1 VAGRFVTS
9 EDDFRGRV
17 REFLEANAPRRE
29 ARDSGSATVMDVEK
43 AQTFQRAL
51 FEAGLAGLSW
61 PREYGGQGMDERFQT
76 IFNDEAAAYDL
87 PTGPF
92 IVAFGMSLPTLLAL
106 GTEEQKQRYVAAAI
120 RGDEMWCQLFSEP
133 SAGSDLAG
141 VRSSVVRDGDEWVL
155 NGQKVWTTGAHF
167 AQHALLLARTDFDAP
182 KHAGLSMFILDMS
195 SPGIT
200 IRPLRQMTGDAD
212 FNEVFFED
220 VRIPAGNILGAPGD
234 GWRCATTLL
243 MNERILAA
251 TESAEKTDRLA
262 VVATHLRLARARGLM
277 DDQAVRQPIMDLVV
291 RYWAADLLGLRQ
303 RQLLSAGGV
312 PGPEGSL
319 NKLGAAINDKR
330 SAAVAFRLSG
340 PEGTAWDSEDSLGAT
355 AALELLSAPLMSIAG
370 GTNQIVRN
378 LLAERVLGL
387 PKEPGFDKDT
397 PFRDLPFS

>member
-1 VAGRFVTS
+1 VIS
-9 EDDFRGRV
+9 EEGFRLRV
-17 REFLEANAPRRE
+17 REFLEAHAPKRD
-29 ARDSGSATVMDVEK
+29 ARDSNSATVMDVARAQAFQK
-43 AQTFQRAL
+43 AL
-51 FEAGLAGLSW
+51 YEVGLAGLSW
-61 PREYGGQGMDERFQT
+61 PKEYGGQGFDERFQT
-76 IFNDEAAAYDL
+76 IFNDEASSYDL

-92 IVAFGMSLPTLLAL
+92 IVAFGMSLPTILAL
-106 GTEEQKQRYVAAAI
+106 GTEAQKQRYVPPAI
-120 RGDEMWCQLFSEP
+120 RGEEMWCQLFSEP

-195 SPGIT
+195 SPGIS
-200 IRPLRQMTGDAD
+200 IRPLRQMTGEAD
-212 FNEVFFED
+212 FNEVFFDD
-220 VRIPAGNILGAPGD
+220 VRIPAGAILGDPGD

-243 MNERILAA
+243 MNERILAS

-262 VVATHLRLARARGLM
+262 AVATHLRLARARGLLA
-277 DDQAVRQPIMDLVV
+277 DQAVRQSIMDLVV
-291 RYWAADLLGLRQ
+291 RYWAADLLGVRQ
-303 RQLLSAGGV
+303 RQLLAGGGV

-319 NKLGAAINDKR
+319 NKLGAAILDKR

-340 PEGTAWDSEDSLGAT
+340 PEGTAWACEDSLGAT
-355 AALELLSAPLMSIAG
+355 AAHELLSAPLMSIAG
-370 GTNQIVRN
+370 GSNQIVRN

-387 PKEPGFDKDT
+387 PKEPGFDKQT